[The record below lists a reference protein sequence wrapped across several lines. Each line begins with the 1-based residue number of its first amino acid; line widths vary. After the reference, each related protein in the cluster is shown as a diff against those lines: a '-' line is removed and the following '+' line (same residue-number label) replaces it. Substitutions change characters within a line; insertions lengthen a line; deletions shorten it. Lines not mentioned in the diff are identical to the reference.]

1 MQSETAGALSC
12 FPRLDLCCTP
22 SLKATHSPRKVL
34 RFTFEKPMVRLRQ
47 ETSTAEQP
55 KKAQRTE
62 QQADDKVTDIKDNAE
77 AAGEG
82 VDIEKQGSEIR
93 VTKQSGEQIYIGF
106 DKGDKDR
113 SKPGRVI
120 SDDPS
125 RYPDRT
131 QTTGG
136 WSGGEKGL
144 AAFIEV
150 KLLASKIPASI
161 CKMLPSTGN
170 SRSIMWKYNLSVQ
183 KQAPNKDTDCTMLS
197 CSACNP
203 SRQQHVAML
212 VHLEIA
218 NLRLLLQEEQQKM
231 SASKAVV
238 PEDQREAQKAGNKPT
253 VVSKD
258 GDTIYLGFDKG

>member
-12 FPRLDLCCTP
+12 IFFANCRLKQRIFSGEFSAPRLDRPL
-22 SLKATHSPRKVL
+22 
-34 RFTFEKPMVRLRQ
+34 VRLRQ
-47 ETSTAEQP
+47 ETSTAEQS
-55 KKAQRTE
+55 KKAERTE
-62 QQADDKVTDIKDNAE
+62 EQADDKVTDIKDSAE

-144 AAFIEV
+144 AAFIEPPNILQYV
-150 KLLASKIPASI
+150 AQHWKQQNYHVEVQSVSRKVSSKQ
-161 CKMLPSTGN
+161 G
-170 SRSIMWKYNLSVQ
+170 
-183 KQAPNKDTDCTMLS
+183 
-197 CSACNP
+197 
-203 SRQQHVAML
+203 H
-212 VHLEIA
+212 
-218 NLRLLLQEEQQKM
+218 
-231 SASKAVV
+231 
-238 PEDQREAQKAGNKPT
+238 T
-253 VVSKD
+253 V
-258 GDTIYLGFDKG
+258 

>member
-12 FPRLDLCCTP
+12 FPRLDLFCTL
-22 SLKATHSPRKVL
+22 SLKATHSL
-34 RFTFEKPMVRLRQ
+34 REILCFTFEKPLVRLRQ

-55 KKAQRTE
+55 KKAERTE

-77 AAGEG
+77 AAGED
-82 VDIEKQGSEIR
+82 VEIEKQGSEIK

-125 RYPDRT
+125 RYPDRS

-150 KLLASKIPASI
+150 RPLALEMPPSILQCVAQHWKQQNYHVEVQSVSTKVSSKQGQP
-161 CKMLPSTGN
+161 LHN
-170 SRSIMWKYNLSVQ
+170 
-183 KQAPNKDTDCTMLS
+183 
-197 CSACNP
+197 
-203 SRQQHVAML
+203 
-212 VHLEIA
+212 
-218 NLRLLLQEEQQKM
+218 
-231 SASKAVV
+231 
-238 PEDQREAQKAGNKPT
+238 
-253 VVSKD
+253 VS
-258 GDTIYLGFDKG
+258 

>member
-12 FPRLDLCCTP
+12 FPRLDLFCTL
-22 SLKATHSPRKVL
+22 SLKATHFLWKSPRC
-34 RFTFEKPMVRLRQ
+34 TFGKTLVRLRQ

-55 KKAQRTE
+55 KKAGRTE
-62 QQADDKVTDIKDNAE
+62 QQAADKVTDIKDKAE
-77 AAGEG
+77 AAGKD
-82 VDIEKQGSEIR
+82 VDIEKQGNEVI

-106 DKGDKDR
+106 DKGAKDR
-113 SKPGRVI
+113 SGPGRVI

-150 KLLASKIPASI
+150 KPPALKCRQHHAVCCPTLETTESSCGSTICQHNSK
-161 CKMLPSTGN
+161 
-170 SRSIMWKYNLSVQ
+170 
-183 KQAPNKDTDCTMLS
+183 APNKDTHCTMLS

-212 VHLEIA
+212 APFGIA

>member
-12 FPRLDLCCTP
+12 FPRLDLFCTL
-22 SLKATHSPRKVL
+22 SLATHFLWKSPRC
-34 RFTFEKPMVRLRQ
+34 TFGKTLVRLRQ

-55 KKAQRTE
+55 KKAGRTE
-62 QQADDKVTDIKDNAE
+62 QQADDKVTDIKDKAE
-77 AAGEG
+77 AAGES
-82 VDIEKQGSEIR
+82 VDIEKQGSEVR

-150 KLLASKIPASI
+150 KPPALSLPPSILQYIAQHWKPQNYHVEVQSVSTIASSKQGHT
-161 CKMLPSTGN
+161 L
-170 SRSIMWKYNLSVQ
+170 YNV
-183 KQAPNKDTDCTMLS
+183 S
-197 CSACNP
+197 CAACNL

-212 VHLEIA
+212 VHFVIA

>member
-1 MQSETAGALSC
+1 
-12 FPRLDLCCTP
+12 
-22 SLKATHSPRKVL
+22 
-34 RFTFEKPMVRLRQ
+34 MVRLRQ

-62 QQADDKVTDIKDNAE
+62 QQADDKVTDIKDKAE

-82 VDIEKQGSEIR
+82 VDIEKQGSEVR

-113 SKPGRVI
+113 SGPGRVI

-150 KLLASKIPASI
+150 KFPALNRPLSVLQYVAQTNY
-161 CKMLPSTGN
+161 KT
-170 SRSIMWKYNLSVQ
+170 IMWKYNL
-183 KQAPNKDTDCTMLS
+183 L
-197 CSACNP
+197 
-203 SRQQHVAML
+203 
-212 VHLEIA
+212 
-218 NLRLLLQEEQQKM
+218 
-231 SASKAVV
+231 
-238 PEDQREAQKAGNKPT
+238 AQ
-253 VVSKD
+253 
-258 GDTIYLGFDKG
+258 